1 VTDQPEH
8 NPDAAAARQADL
20 EPTQNVNVAGF
31 TELISPGE
39 LEQALPMTSR
49 AHRTVV
55 EGRQTIRNIL
65 NGSDSRM
72 LVVCGPCSI
81 HDPEAAM
88 DYAVRLAELKE
99 QLADRLYIVMRVY
112 FEKPRTTTGWKGLI
126 NDPHLDGSFD
136 ISQGLRTAR
145 KLLLDINETGLAAG
159 TEFLDPFTPQYID
172 DLVAWAAIGAR
183 TTESQTHRQMA
194 SGLSMPVGFKNA
206 TNGEVKVA
214 LNAMKSAQQP
224 HHFLGVDETGRSC
237 IVSTRGNPWGH
248 LILRGGS
255 GRPNYDPENVA
266 DAANHLQQAGLG
278 QALMVDCSHANSDKQ
293 HEKQEVVWNN
303 LIQQRVDSAG
313 QTPAIGAMIESN
325 LGAGRQDIPGD
336 LAQMQYGVSVTD
348 ACIDWAKTQQLL
360 IEGHKTLS
368 E

>member
-1 VTDQPEH
+1 LSQDFSSSDERT
-8 NPDAAAARQADL
+8 AARAADL

-31 TELISPGE
+31 RTLISPGE
-39 LEQALPMTSR
+39 LEASLPMTSR

-55 EGRQTIRNIL
+55 EGRQTIRKIL
-65 NGSDSRM
+65 AGEDPRL

-81 HDPEAAM
+81 HDPQAAM
-88 DYAVRLAELKE
+88 DYAVRLADLK
-99 QLADRLYIVMRVY
+99 QRLSDRLYLVMRVY

-136 ISQGLRTAR
+136 IAEGLRTAR
-145 KLLLDINETGLAAG
+145 KLLLDINETGIAAG
-159 TEFLDPFTPQYID
+159 TEFLDPFTPQYTD

-214 LNAMKSAQQP
+214 LNAMNSARAP
-224 HHFLGVDETGRSC
+224 HHFLGVDENGRAC
-237 IVSTRGNPWGH
+237 VVSTRGNADGH

-255 GRPNYDPENVA
+255 GKPNYDPQNVA
-266 DAANHLQQAGLG
+266 EAADALQKAGLPP
-278 QALMVDCSHANSDKQ
+278 ALMVDCSHANSGKQ
-293 HEKQEVVWNN
+293 HEQQEVVWQS

-313 QTPAIGAMIESN
+313 RTPVIGTMIESN
-325 LGAGRQDIPGD
+325 LGEGRQDIAED
-336 LAQMQYGVSVTD
+336 FSTMQYGVSVTD
-348 ACIDWAKTQQLL
+348 SCLGWSKTEELL
-360 IEGHKTLS
+360 VEGHKALG
-368 E
+368 